1 MGAWSRKWVFIKF
14 IYDCCQFGFG
24 GGFLKLKLDCKFM
37 DLWVEDLMGNASV
50 SMKLIDLCMIVKDQF
65 ISEK

>member
-1 MGAWSRKWVFIKF
+1 
-14 IYDCCQFGFG
+14 
-24 GGFLKLKLDCKFM
+24 M

-65 ISEK
+65 ISEKWINIERV